1 MLGFLLAMMGYWC
14 TNEFL
19 LDFFAVVATA
29 AIVRL
34 AMFLFSARG
43 YKND

>member
-1 MLGFLLAMMGYWC
+1 MLNILLSIMGYWC
-14 TNEFL
+14 TNDFM
-19 LDFFAVVATA
+19 LDFFAVIATA
-29 AIVRL
+29 GIVRL